1 MLARETADKI
11 YERHLKNPQE
21 FFRIILFQ
29 QLRNVL
35 RSSDEI
41 VPELHGGFT
50 LRRLQYSAVH
60 DEWIIMAG
68 LMILIPYL
76 RYGYVSGHFVTER

>member
-1 MLARETADKI
+1 M
-11 YERHLKNPQE
+11 
-21 FFRIILFQ
+21 RIILFQ
-29 QLRNVL
+29 QLRNVI
-35 RSSDEI
+35 RSSDKI
-41 VPELHGGFT
+41 VPEIHVGFT

-76 RYGYVSGHFVTER
+76 RYRSGSGHFVTER